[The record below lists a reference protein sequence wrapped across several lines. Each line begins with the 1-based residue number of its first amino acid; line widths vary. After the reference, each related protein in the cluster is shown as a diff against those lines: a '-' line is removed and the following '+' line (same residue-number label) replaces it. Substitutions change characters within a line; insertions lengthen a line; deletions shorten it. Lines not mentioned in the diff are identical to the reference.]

1 MTGAAVATALPVISE
16 AVSREATLYTSA
28 QALANV
34 GLKGQKYQ
42 ADAIVDICI
51 AAQRNG
57 AQDLSLREIARRWE
71 LLYGR
76 QIDVGTVS
84 ARVSNLID
92 ANRLVRL
99 EGTTRSCTISGKT
112 VHPVSVPVTQVRL
125 CA

>member
-1 MTGAAVATALPVISE
+1 MID
-16 AVSREATLYTSA
+16 TLHAQTSMGTRNTSA
-28 QALANV
+28 QALADV
-34 GLKGQKYQ
+34 GLKGQKFQ
-42 ADAIVDICI
+42 ADAVLDICI

-71 LLYGR
+71 LLHGR

-84 ARVSNLID
+84 ARVSNLIA

-99 EGTTRSCTISGKT
+99 PGAMRACTISGKT
-112 VHPVSVPVTQVRL
+112 VHPVSVPMKQERL